1 MPIDRLPDN
10 PDVDRLK
17 AHAKTLRDLV
27 RVGVEGSI
35 ALVRDHHPRYA
46 NLVAGT
52 AEATGFK
59 LADAQ
64 LTVARHYEFASWAKL
79 RQHVELVNR
88 LTRSP
93 HDQPTGGPLVD
104 DDARADELLRL
115 ACLNYGNDRPERWDQ
130 ASRLFDASPQ
140 LASRSIFAAAAVGDA
155 TAAARI
161 LNDDSTLASKE
172 GGPFRWPPLLY
183 LTYSRFPPRAGSD
196 HVEVAELLL
205 ANGADPN
212 AGFLWDGL
220 PSPFTALT
228 GVFGRGEGGAPP
240 HRQELALARLLLDA
254 GANANDSQTIYNRG
268 LGDIARDDTEWLELL
283 LDHGLGRGDGGPW
296 QRLLAQ
302 AHQSPTEIV
311 ADLLQHAA
319 ATGLE
324 QRTRLLLH
332 DDVDPNTPGT
342 HPSFEGRRPY
352 EEAIL
357 NGNLPVA
364 DLLAAFGADTTTVT
378 PLDRFIGACLAGDRD
393 AVDAAT
399 RADHTLLPAALQ
411 HRPDLIA
418 RAAEASRPHTIA
430 LLVEL
435 GFDINARHRTTA
447 LHEAALRGD
456 RPTVELL
463 IGLGADPT
471 IVDTE
476 HQSTPAGWADHNGHT
491 EIATYLTRADR
502 PPS

>member
-1 MPIDRLPDN
+1 MPTDCLPDN
-10 PDVDRLK
+10 PDLDRLK
-17 AHAKTLRDLV
+17 GHAKTLRDLV
-27 RVGVEGSI
+27 RVGVEGSV

-46 NLVAGT
+46 NLAAGT
-52 AEATGFK
+52 AEAIGFK

-93 HDQPTGGPLVD
+93 HDQPTGGPLLD

-115 ACLNYGNDRPERWDQ
+115 ACLNYGIDRPERWDQ
-130 ASRLFDASPQ
+130 ASRFFDTHPQ
-140 LASRSIFAAAAVGDA
+140 LASYSIFVAAAVGDA
-155 TAAARI
+155 TATAHF
-161 LNDDSTLASKE
+161 LNDDPSWASRE

-183 LTYSRFPPRAGSD
+183 LTYSRVPPRLGSD
-196 HVEVAELLL
+196 HVEVATLLL
-205 ANGADPN
+205 SAGADPN
-212 AGFLWDGL
+212 AGYLWDGL

-228 GVFGRGEGGAPP
+228 GVFGRGEQGAPP
-240 HRQELALARLLLDA
+240 HRQEQALARVLLDA

-283 LDHGLGRGDGGPW
+283 LDYGLGRGDGGPW
-296 QRLLAQ
+296 RRLLAQ

-324 QRTRLLLH
+324 QRTRLLL
-332 DDVDPNTPGT
+332 DRGVNPDTSGT
-342 HPSFEGRRPY
+342 HPSFNGRRPY
-352 EEAIL
+352 AEAIL
-357 NGNLPVA
+357 NGNLLVA
-364 DLLAAFGADTTTVT
+364 DLLAAAGADISGVD
-378 PLDRFIGACLAGDRD
+378 PLDRFIGACLAGDRV
-393 AVDAAT
+393 AVDAAV
-399 RADHTLLPAALQ
+399 RADHTLLATALQ

-418 RAAEASRPHTIA
+418 RAAEANRHHAIA

-435 GFDINARHRTTA
+435 GFDINARNRTTA

-491 EIATYLTRADR
+491 EIATYLT
-502 PPS
+502 PSRRSS